1 MAKENPL
8 SGRKPVHRW
17 VAAAT
22 RLLPSGLLAGGAAPR
37 PSGAAMSVVVGPGRK
52 VTSVLSELL
61 EAIPKGGMLCRVRF
75 TIGLCHTR
83 PLSVRR

>member
-61 EAIPKGGMLCRVRF
+61 EAIPKGGDAVSCAVYHR
-75 TIGLCHTR
+75 T
-83 PLSVRR
+83 LSHPPAKC